1 MSAILTK
8 KIRSSRAA
16 LRTPGQPVGY
26 ILSPRIDFWM
36 TGGVSIV
43 VMSLLLAYIV
53 TQGVS
58 PSSNNAA
65 LLGNA
70 IIFQAIIN
78 WPHFMGAYSL
88 LYRPAENIRK
98 YPLAAI
104 YVPLVL
110 VLVVIASVV
119 TESNTS
125 WSRIAVNQD
134 VAYFF
139 WLVAAFYLAW
149 HYTGQAWGMIATFAR
164 LSNLQFAPGERFVIR
179 AGLRSLLVW
188 HVVWGAQDLPAHWL
202 GGLHAQVPALLQLM
216 NVVCGAAFVA
226 GIVVWSGIW
235 KRMSA
240 VPDAR
245 ILASWV
251 SIYLWYL
258 VLYFMPEAYPLVQL
272 SHALQYLGF
281 PLRVE
286 LNRAATPGQT
296 RTMVWSAGYYGLLIV
311 AGLIVFYLP
320 QSVSSLSQ
328 QYTFAFM
335 IASAVSIHHYFV
347 DGTIWKVG
355 NPDVRSKL
363 FAHLP
368 APKPARA

>member
-1 MSAILTK
+1 MSK
-8 KIRSSRAA
+8 KSRNAHA
-16 LRTPGQPVGY
+16 PLQTPAPTVGY

-43 VMSLLLAYIV
+43 VMCVLLAYIL

-88 LYRPAENIRK
+88 LYRPSENIRK

-110 VLVVIASVV
+110 ALVVIASVLA
-119 TESNTS
+119 ESNTS

-134 VAYFF
+134 IAYFF
-139 WLVAAFYLAW
+139 WLLAAFYLAW

-164 LSNLQFAPGERFVIR
+164 LSKLELTSSERFIIR
-179 AGLRSLLVW
+179 MGLRSLLVW

-202 GGLHAQVPALLQLM
+202 GGLLHAQVPALLQLM
-216 NVVCGAAFVA
+216 NLVCGAAFVA
-226 GIVVWSGIW
+226 GVVVWWRIR
-235 KRMSA
+235 KRA
-240 VPDAR
+240 GAAPDAR

-251 SIYLWYL
+251 AIYLWYL
-258 VLYFMPEAYPLVQL
+258 VLYFMPEAYPIVQL

-286 LNRAATPGQT
+286 LNRANTTGQT
-296 RTMVWSAGYYGLLIV
+296 RSLVWSGGYYVLLIV

-347 DGTIWKVG
+347 DGSIWKVG
-355 NPDVRSKL
+355 NPDVRRKL
-363 FAHLP
+363 FAHLA
-368 APKPARA
+368 APQAARA